1 MAKVVGPLMSY
12 EARGKIANMVVFFP
26 WKGINVV
33 RKWLKPTNPQDP
45 DQMRQ
50 RSILK
55 GIGKA
60 IKYIQTA
67 DDISN
72 GSIVYQ
78 RALAL
83 APSGQIWNAYLA
95 KNVLDYAKTAATWT
109 TLTAKWSTATGYAD
123 FNSLA
128 TTLGLVDFSTAVG
141 YTETVKAGLQLFMAA
156 YAAYQMNMSEYNTD
170 PEDWAVTLVTAFMQ
184 DCTTNV

>member
-12 EARGKIANMVVFFP
+12 EARGKIADMVVYFP

-33 RKWLKPTNPQDP
+33 RQWLKPTNPQDA

-55 GIGKA
+55 AIGKA

-67 DDISN
+67 DDQAN
-72 GSIVYQ
+72 GSIIYQ
-78 RALAL
+78 YAVGL
-83 APSGQIWNAYLA
+83 APSGQIWNAFLA
-95 KNVLDYAKTAATWT
+95 KNALDSAKTEATWT
-109 TLTAKWSTATGYAD
+109 ALTAKWSTATAYTN
-123 FNSLA
+123 FNELA
-128 TTLGLVDFSTAVG
+128 TSLGLVDFVTTVG
-141 YTETVKAGLQLFMAA
+141 YTETVAAGLQLFLAA
-156 YAAYQMNMSEYNTD
+156 YAAYQMNMSEYSTD
-170 PEDWAVTLVTAFMQ
+170 PEDWAVTLATAFMQ